1 MSFVHSQDTS
11 ECKNTLCTT
20 FHTNM
25 VARYGHAAG
34 LFSIHVELD
43 VRT

>member
-1 MSFVHSQDTS
+1 MIYRSKLRCTASNVAASF
-11 ECKNTLCTT
+11 
-20 FHTNM
+20 FI

-34 LFSIHVELD
+34 IFFTPHAHVELD